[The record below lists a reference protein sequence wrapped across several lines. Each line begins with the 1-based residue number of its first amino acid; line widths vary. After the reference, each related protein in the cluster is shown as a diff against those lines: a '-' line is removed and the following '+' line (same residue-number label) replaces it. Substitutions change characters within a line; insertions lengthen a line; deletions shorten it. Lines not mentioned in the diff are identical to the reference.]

1 MTPQNYSY
9 KTIHLCYNYKII
21 PLKKLLC
28 LKKNLYLAFE
38 KEMNISQNEFADRIK
53 IDRSNF
59 SKHINGKL
67 PISDSLLNKIVVSL
81 GISKE
86 WLNSGEGE
94 KYYMAAH
101 RQTISLPTNVIH
113 TNGQR
118 GAKVYDIDVTAGPIG
133 RSLIFSTE
141 NLIGSIDVPFINQK
155 FGIYSLSRTSFVSI
169 AVCNKLQL
177 LIKYR
182 VLTN

>member
-1 MTPQNYSY
+1 MPQEELISR
-9 KTIHLCYNYKII
+9 IRELI
-21 PLKKLLC
+21 
-28 LKKNLYLAFE
+28 

-94 KYYMAAH
+94 KYYMPAH
-101 RQTISLPTNVIH
+101 RQTISLPANVIH

-118 GAKVYDIDVTAGPIG
+118 GAKVYDIDVTAG
-133 RSLIFSTE
+133 T
-141 NLIGSIDVPFINQK
+141 VHK
-155 FGIYSLSRTSFVSI
+155 
-169 AVCNKLQL
+169 
-177 LIKYR
+177 
-182 VLTN
+182 